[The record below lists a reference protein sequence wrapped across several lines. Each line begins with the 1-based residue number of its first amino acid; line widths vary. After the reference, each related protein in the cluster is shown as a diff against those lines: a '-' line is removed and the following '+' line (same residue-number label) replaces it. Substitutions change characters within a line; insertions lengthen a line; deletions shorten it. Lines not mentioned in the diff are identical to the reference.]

1 MQNEEIKKEKQ
12 EEIKNKKQKPKITF
26 SKAFWAV
33 IIIGIITYVV
43 LKAIFYQNLSQ
54 PSQQGDVKTLQ
65 KKLIKIS
72 PKLFEVL
79 SKLDKES
86 KQEIQ
91 QVIKENINKLY
102 APIYK
107 RVDEY
112 VNFHYSLKGD
122 YTELFAGVSNKFDE
136 YLQNH
141 IFGKDFEN
149 RLKETINNINNQVLN
164 ILIQKSEKLKK
175 EMKDMNYSDSEIN
188 FLVNKIMRFSIED
201 TKQRYLNTT
210 NNLFRGGGIGVGVV
224 SGAVIGMKMA
234 TKQTSKVLAKKL
246 LAKVAI
252 KTSAKV
258 AAAGASAATG
268 AAEGSVLG
276 PVGAAAGGVIGGII
290 GWFATDMIVIKADE
304 YLHKKEFKEQII
316 NMINNHKMK
325 TQNNLIKLYT
335 SISDKIFSENEKS
348 LKELKNKKIKDII
361 ISE

>member
-1 MQNEEIKKEKQ
+1 MQNKEIKEKE
-12 EEIKNKKQKPKITF
+12 ETKNKKPKITF
-26 SKAFWAV
+26 SKVFWGV
-33 IIIGIITYVV
+33 IIIGIISYVV
-43 LKAIFYQNLSQ
+43 LQAIFYQNLSK
-54 PSQQGDVKTLQ
+54 PSQQGDIKTLQ

-79 SKLDKES
+79 SKLNEES

-91 QVIKENINKLY
+91 QVIKKNMDKLY

-112 VNFHYSLKGD
+112 INFHYSLKGD

-136 YLQNH
+136 YLQKH
-141 IFGKDFEN
+141 IFGADFEN
-149 RLKETINNINNQVLN
+149 RLKNTINNINNQVLN
-164 ILIQKSEKLKK
+164 ILIQKSEKFKK
-175 EMKDMNYSDSEIN
+175 EMKNMNFSDSEIN
-188 FLVNKIMRFSIED
+188 FLVNKIMKFSIED

-210 NNLFRGGGIGVGVV
+210 NNLFRSGGIGVGIIM
-224 SGAVIGMKMA
+224 GAKIGMKMA

-246 LAKVAI
+246 LAKVAV
-252 KTSAKV
+252 KTSAKI
-258 AAAGASAATG
+258 AAASASAATG

-276 PVGAAAGGVIGGII
+276 PGGTVAGGFIGAVV

-304 YLHKKEFKEQII
+304 YLNKKEFKEQII
-316 NMINNHKMK
+316 KMINNHKMK
-325 TQNNLIKLYT
+325 IQNNLIKLYT

-361 ISE
+361 INK